1 MMYKRV
7 QKCPKRSNKAPKVQK
22 TISKNVLF
30 GQKLKPE
37 KYGLWGRPPPPLWKK
52 SILWVFFF
60 CEGFPYWPKKKL
72 LGILSN
78 MVPKSSEE
86 GSLFVCAHFC
96 PLKRKLMNIFMGRL
110 VHILK
115 CFHTFFIWQIQE
127 TPCIGYLLGSSI
139 SEKTQIWCIEISY
152 SLFKNMRGFGRSRF
166 LDCFSYKIYY
176 NVGNSISYYS
186 AVSSRTTN
194 T

>member
-60 CEGFPYWPKKKL
+60 CEGFPYEALRPWSKPPLGFKLQISLNLHFMPIDRLSFVSHTQSEVMGLGMRRIYIDTIKGFPILLYISTIHPATPDWPL
-72 LGILSN
+72 APIY
-78 MVPKSSEE
+78 P
-86 GSLFVCAHFC
+86 
-96 PLKRKLMNIFMGRL
+96 RIRYKLMCS
-110 VHILK
+110 H
-115 CFHTFFIWQIQE
+115 
-127 TPCIGYLLGSSI
+127 
-139 SEKTQIWCIEISY
+139 
-152 SLFKNMRGFGRSRF
+152 
-166 LDCFSYKIYY
+166 
-176 NVGNSISYYS
+176 
-186 AVSSRTTN
+186 
-194 T
+194 